1 MAPETIIEGNYTR
14 KTDIWSLGCT
24 LLELA
29 TGIIPWTEKKLD
41 PHKIM
46 LHIGQTQELPYIP
59 KNLPEITQKLIK
71 SCLNRDADQRSTT
84 E

>member
-29 TGIIPWTEKKLD
+29 TGVLPWNEKKLD
-41 PHKIM
+41 YNKIM
-46 LHIGQTQELPYIP
+46 LYIG
-59 KNLPEITQKLIK
+59 
-71 SCLNRDADQRSTT
+71 ST
-84 E
+84 